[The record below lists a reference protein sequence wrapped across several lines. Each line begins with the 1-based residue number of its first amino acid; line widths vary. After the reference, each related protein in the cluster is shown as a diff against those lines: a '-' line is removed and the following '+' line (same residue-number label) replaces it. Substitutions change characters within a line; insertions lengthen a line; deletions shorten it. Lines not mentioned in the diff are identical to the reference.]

1 MSGREEIQQTST
13 FPADTD
19 PMDNVPNN
27 SAIANKPS
35 HHFKSGSSASNSDID
50 ATAQLCLQTEARHNN
65 MYLTKASDR
74 VPGQHLRG
82 DVQHRASS
90 QISSP
95 AAVFS
100 FIKYFQPYR
109 FLDMPPEI
117 RLQVYELIVGG
128 SQRVHITSDLMNF
141 MAYTI
146 IPCSD
151 HSSAGCLRKSSPNPT
166 STWVPMHCQ
175 GTASF
180 SRLLCARYEAS
191 HANRQSTT
199 VSYNMQT
206 GKKQVATNVTSNP
219 ESALSL
225 DGATCAGREQDL
237 RLLRTCRQIY
247 DEARLVLYHS
257 NTFVFLSFATF
268 AAYFG
273 LIAPTQVY
281 PPRATK
287 PNRMRAIQAMT
298 KIEIH
303 GQVVESQM
311 LNFLSASRLIRTGLG
326 YLTSLTS
333 LELNLEVSDCAETEG
348 LYWRIDDCMFS
359 KPSSLRKLVVDVRSF
374 YIKEEKLG
382 IAEELMLRMLKQ
394 EGFYDQDRLFL
405 GVNESVDPIGRVNIY
420 LGLGIMYSPI
430 ATRAVITLHNKADYM
445 RERKQEEEAAAW
457 LDDNNKTMAD
467 SLGDNEGASGPY
479 SDTDNLDPK
488 EIPSIIS
495 ASNSFTTTRISPL
508 NAPAELSS
516 SAKTSTPFRL
526 FDLPLEIRLMIYD
539 HAMGNHHLHI
549 YSNGTMVPNRMVR
562 CNDEDPHTCLESVLN
577 TGPSAFPN
585 LSVYHERHFK
595 KVVHCQGSVLFHNRI
610 CSSPDIDV
618 GDRNGY
624 WSLSV
629 SQEVRTGVEAVEYGT
644 RDEPE
649 PADAKVLDYCPC
661 IQRPKA
667 SLSLNLLRTSKKIH
681 EEAARIPYE
690 SNTFIF
696 QAIETF
702 AAFFGLVYP
711 KESDSNDDPAF
722 AADRSNAIYSMRHVR
737 LHTRAMTEQHLLFV
751 TRLLRASL
759 SLLADLHTFELT
771 LGLRK
776 FRRPAWVIDDSLFGV
791 SRSMKKV
798 TVNIRDYMW
807 MACEYKSSVRATPYY
822 LETDRATTK
831 EKRIF
836 AKKLIRWILKKDG
849 FTNERVRFLGPVKI
863 AQRRGH

>member
-1 MSGREEIQQTST
+1 MYNPNVRSIQIRT
-13 FPADTD
+13 
-19 PMDNVPNN
+19 NN
-27 SAIANKPS
+27 LSMQS
-35 HHFKSGSSASNSDID
+35 
-50 ATAQLCLQTEARHNN
+50 
-65 MYLTKASDR
+65 
-74 VPGQHLRG
+74 
-82 DVQHRASS
+82 
-90 QISSP
+90 
-95 AAVFS
+95 S

-374 YIKEEKLG
+374 YISTQRHGRFPIKADQWPLSEEEKLG

-394 EGFYDQDRLFL
+394 EGFCDKTVSFWRPH
-405 GVNESVDPIGRVNIY
+405 ES
-420 LGLGIMYSPI
+420 
-430 ATRAVITLHNKADYM
+430 
-445 RERKQEEEAAAW
+445 
-457 LDDNNKTMAD
+457 
-467 SLGDNEGASGPY
+467 
-479 SDTDNLDPK
+479 
-488 EIPSIIS
+488 S
-495 ASNSFTTTRISPL
+495 ASDVADGGMLGSL
-508 NAPAELSS
+508 A
-516 SAKTSTPFRL
+516 
-526 FDLPLEIRLMIYD
+526 
-539 HAMGNHHLHI
+539 
-549 YSNGTMVPNRMVR
+549 
-562 CNDEDPHTCLESVLN
+562 
-577 TGPSAFPN
+577 
-585 LSVYHERHFK
+585 
-595 KVVHCQGSVLFHNRI
+595 QG
-610 CSSPDIDV
+610 
-618 GDRNGY
+618 
-624 WSLSV
+624 
-629 SQEVRTGVEAVEYGT
+629 
-644 RDEPE
+644 
-649 PADAKVLDYCPC
+649 
-661 IQRPKA
+661 
-667 SLSLNLLRTSKKIH
+667 
-681 EEAARIPYE
+681 
-690 SNTFIF
+690 
-696 QAIETF
+696 
-702 AAFFGLVYP
+702 
-711 KESDSNDDPAF
+711 
-722 AADRSNAIYSMRHVR
+722 
-737 LHTRAMTEQHLLFV
+737 
-751 TRLLRASL
+751 
-759 SLLADLHTFELT
+759 
-771 LGLRK
+771 
-776 FRRPAWVIDDSLFGV
+776 
-791 SRSMKKV
+791 
-798 TVNIRDYMW
+798 
-807 MACEYKSSVRATPYY
+807 
-822 LETDRATTK
+822 
-831 EKRIF
+831 
-836 AKKLIRWILKKDG
+836 
-849 FTNERVRFLGPVKI
+849 
-863 AQRRGH
+863 